1 MNLNKSNDSSLFVWS
16 EQNTIEKWLRE
27 NPGRIATDAS
37 RRPANAGALLCG
49 NNRLLYWSDA
59 DPEIKLYQTGNAHLI
74 QSLSG
79 HQAGIRGAL
88 ILNNG
93 NIVSWSWDDTV
104 RIWHGSTGKP
114 IAVCEHFEVEGVSIL
129 DNERFASW
137 SYWDYGIRIWD
148 SRTGIMKAEMGHFGR
163 VPMIAASKVCN
174 MPTYTWNY
182 QRSK

>member
-1 MNLNKSNDSSLFVWS
+1 MKKNNSPDSAFFIWS
-16 EQNTIEKWLRE
+16 WENTIEKWLLE
-27 NPGRIATDAS
+27 NPDRINTDAS
-37 RRPANAGALLCG
+37 RGQSIGGALLCG
-49 NNRLLYWSDA
+49 NERLLYWSDT
-59 DPEIKLYQTGNAHLI
+59 DQDMKLYKIGNGHLI
-74 QSLSG
+74 QSLTG
-79 HQAGIRGAL
+79 HQAGVRGAL

-114 IAVCEHFEVEGVSIL
+114 IAVCEHFEVEGVSAL

-163 VPMIAASKVCN
+163 VLMIAASKVCS